1 MKQGKKLLRV
11 LVLVL
16 LNLLTLPWQLALLAL
31 VLVSERTKTETES
44 LNEYVDGLFAW
55 TKQWIQTGKLIQTT
69 EEEPE

>member
-11 LVLVL
+11 LVMVL
-16 LNLLTLPWQLALLAL
+16 TALMSLPWLMALLAL

-44 LNEYVDGLFAW
+44 LNEYVNGLFTW

>member
-11 LVLVL
+11 LVMVL
-16 LNLLTLPWQLALLAL
+16 TALISLPWLMALLAL
-31 VLVSERTKTETES
+31 VLVSERTKPETES
-44 LNEYVDGLFAW
+44 LNEYVNVLFTW